1 MKSRGHM
8 QRSAVKARGR
18 GATLAEFIVVV
29 PTLLMMVMAVLQ
41 AAFAFHA
48 KSQLNYATL
57 EAARAG
63 AVNNAS
69 LASMALAF
77 NKAMVGYYG
86 GGTAQADLVRSYG
99 RAAADLVAANVRI
112 EVLSPTVESFED
124 YNSPALQAQLRTGRA
139 RVIPND
145 NLGFIRCPRD
155 VPGCAADPRTNRS
168 GQTLADANL
177 LKIRVTYGIPREKQ
191 MPLVGRFYTWALDR
205 MNPADADAFR
215 RNLVRNGR
223 IPLVAH
229 AAVRMMSPAIEGGNA
244 SNPGPGNNGEPA
256 DPGAP
261 PPSMPLPTCP
271 WWDPTCASC
280 PQGNDS
286 PGCRPEVC
294 RGA

>member
-1 MKSRGHM
+1 MPPPAMAAH
-8 QRSAVKARGR
+8 AR
-18 GATLAEFIVVV
+18 GATLAEFVVVV

-48 KSQLNYATL
+48 KSQINYATL

-69 LASMALAF
+69 VASMALAF
-77 NKAMVGYYG
+77 NKSMVGYYG
-86 GGTAQADLVRSYG
+86 GGTSQGELTRSYQ
-99 RAAADLVAANVRI
+99 RAATDLVAANLRI
-112 EVLSPTVESFED
+112 ELLSPTVQSFED

-139 RVIPND
+139 RAIPND

-155 VPGCAADPRTNRS
+155 VPGCAADPQTNRS

-177 LKIRVTYGIPREKQ
+177 LKIRVTFGIPREKQ
-191 MPLVGRFYTWALDR
+191 MPLVGRFYTWALDK

-215 RNLVRNGR
+215 RNLVREGR

-229 AAVRMMSPAIEGGNA
+229 ATVRMMSPPIEGTNA
-244 SNPGPGNNGEPA
+244 SNPGPGNNGEPK

-261 PPSMPLPTCP
+261 PPSTPLPTCP
-271 WWDPTCASC
+271 WWDPSCASC
-280 PQGNDS
+280 PDGASS
-286 PGCRPEVC
+286 PGCKPEVC
-294 RGA
+294 GG